1 MIFQCDFLK
10 DLYARETEI
19 KAEIDSILSRQEL
32 LNKENSRIKWL
43 RKGDK
48 NSTFFHALLKRRKI
62 NRGY

>member
-32 LNKENSRIKWL
+32 LNKEKSHINGSGKEIKTL
-43 RKGDK
+43 P
-48 NSTFFHALLKRRKI
+48 FFMLS
-62 NRGY
+62 